1 MQKKLKNM
9 DMTKGPIL
17 KQIVLFFIPV
27 ALGTF
32 FQQMYNTVD
41 ALVVCCMVNIVL
53 DLLFVSVLRMGV
65 AGVALATVAAQSVSS
80 IL

>member
-1 MQKKLKNM
+1 MQKKLENM

-32 FQQMYNTVD
+32 FQHMYNTVD